1 MPNYHRTSYYP
12 YPLNTKGEID
22 FDFSFAFQP
31 IVDTRKNEIISFE
44 ALVRGTKGEPA
55 ASILTQVSDANT
67 SLFDEICRWKAIDI
81 ASRLKMPKGLN
92 INLSAKGLY
101 QVDLNITATFKAS
114 LNKGFPVENI
124 IFEITESECLTDHRN
139 LIKNLKLLKE
149 FGFMTAID
157 DFGMGYSGLKLLLD
171 YQPNYI
177 KLDRNL
183 IANIQWDK
191 VKQSVFS
198 GVQQM
203 CNDLNIEL
211 VAEGVETIEEYT
223 WLQNAGV
230 DIFQGY
236 YFARPA
242 FEAFPNV
249 CFQT

>member
-1 MPNYHRTSYYP
+1 
-12 YPLNTKGEID
+12 
-22 FDFSFAFQP
+22 
-31 IVDTRKNEIISFE
+31 
-44 ALVRGTKGEPA
+44 
-55 ASILTQVSDANT
+55 
-67 SLFDEICRWKAIDI
+67 
-81 ASRLKMPKGLN
+81 
-92 INLSAKGLY
+92 
-101 QVDLNITATFKAS
+101 
-114 LNKGFPVENI
+114 
-124 IFEITESECLTDHRN
+124 
-139 LIKNLKLLKE
+139 
-149 FGFMTAID
+149 MTAID

-203 CNDLNIEL
+203 CNDLSIKL
-211 VAEGVETIEEYT
+211 VAEGVETADEYA

-242 FEAFPNV
+242 FEAFPQV
-249 CFQT
+249 ESVAKFEIFSA